1 MAMNDSEK
9 ARIAGRKEAV
19 KAGAAK
25 GLSGKESR
33 KRYYVRTRVAELEK
47 AGKPVSAEKRKQLR
61 EKFNSGNISRKGFA
75 APKKK
80 TGGSGSS
87 GSSSGSSGSSSGS
100 SGSSSGSSGS
110 TIITQSGG
118 RSARDN
124 MKGASGYKAGST
136 KASSKQFG
144 PQLSNVSKVAK
155 KKNSGGVVGNLK
167 GAAGKVGRGAKG
179 AKNFLDNELL
189 GKDDSRRVADYIRKG
204 DLGKAG
210 KSLGA
215 AALEIGS
222 LTGLPQV
229 GKGLFKKFAGKSAGK
244 KALQTSMKGGFTNY
258 AAKNSGKKVVES
270 VGQASAGALKRGVV
284 KEAPKVVKPFGGS
297 SGLPQG
303 ISYGRAAGV
312 KSVPRTVLLGKP
324 STSLTAKNIVKPVS
338 RLKGKGLKPLEA
350 AKSGPRVVKKTRSS
364 VKTTNFSNR
373 GKPKTSTTRVRSA
386 PKPVGNTVNV
396 KRFSSA
402 AEKKKYQATTKN
414 RK

>member
-33 KRYYVRTRVAELEK
+33 KRYYVQTRVAELEK

-61 EKFNSGNISRKGFA
+61 EKFNSGDVSRKGFA

-87 GSSSGSSGSSSGS
+87 GSG
-100 SGSSSGSSGS
+100 SGSSGS

-136 KASSKQFG
+136 KVSSKQFG

-189 GKDDSRRVADYIRKG
+189 GKDDSARVADYIRKG
-204 DLGKAG
+204 DFGKAG

-284 KEAPKVVKPFGGS
+284 KEAPKVVKPFAKA
-297 SGLPQG
+297 SGLPKG

-312 KSVPRTVLLGKP
+312 KKP
-324 STSLTAKNIVKPVS
+324 T
-338 RLKGKGLKPLEA
+338 
-350 AKSGPRVVKKTRSS
+350 VKKPT
-364 VKTTNFSNR
+364 VK
-373 GKPKTSTTRVRSA
+373 KPTVK
-386 PKPVGNTVNV
+386 KPTVKKPTV
-396 KRFSSA
+396 K
-402 AEKKKYQATTKN
+402 
-414 RK
+414 

>member
-1 MAMNDSEK
+1 MAMKDSEK

-61 EKFNSGNISRKGFA
+61 EKFNSGDVSRKGFA

-80 TGGSGSS
+80 TGGS

-155 KKNSGGVVGNLK
+155 KKNSGGVL
-167 GAAGKVGRGAKG
+167 GALKG
-179 AKNFLDNELL
+179 AKNFVDNELL
-189 GKDDSRRVADYIRKG
+189 GKDDSARVADYIRKG
-204 DLGKAG
+204 DFGKAG

-284 KEAPKVVKPFGGS
+284 KEAPKVVKPFAKA
-297 SGLPQG
+297 SGLPKG

-312 KSVPRTVLLGKP
+312 KKP
-324 STSLTAKNIVKPVS
+324 T
-338 RLKGKGLKPLEA
+338 
-350 AKSGPRVVKKTRSS
+350 VKKPT
-364 VKTTNFSNR
+364 VK
-373 GKPKTSTTRVRSA
+373 KP
-386 PKPVGNTVNV
+386 TV
-396 KRFSSA
+396 K
-402 AEKKKYQATTKN
+402 
-414 RK
+414 

>member
-61 EKFNSGNISRKGFA
+61 QKFNSGNISRKGFA

-80 TGGSGSS
+80 TGGSTPTSTPSS
-87 GSSSGSSGSSSGS
+87 TSTPTSSSKATIPVGDWVRSVGTGTGTGYGTKASSKA
-100 SGSSSGSSGS
+100 S
-110 TIITQSGG
+110 TP
-118 RSARDN
+118 A
-124 MKGASGYKAGST
+124 T

-155 KKNSGGVVGNLK
+155 KKNSGGVL
-167 GAAGKVGRGAKG
+167 GALKG
-179 AKNFLDNELL
+179 AKNFVDNELL
-189 GKDDSRRVADYIRKG
+189 GKDDSARVADYIRKG
-204 DLGKAG
+204 DFGKAG

-284 KEAPKVVKPFGGS
+284 KEAPKVVKPFAKA
-297 SGLPQG
+297 SGLPKG

-312 KSVPRTVLLGKP
+312 KKP
-324 STSLTAKNIVKPVS
+324 T
-338 RLKGKGLKPLEA
+338 
-350 AKSGPRVVKKTRSS
+350 VKKPT
-364 VKTTNFSNR
+364 VK
-373 GKPKTSTTRVRSA
+373 KPTVK
-386 PKPVGNTVNV
+386 KPTVKKPTV
-396 KRFSSA
+396 K
-402 AEKKKYQATTKN
+402 
-414 RK
+414 

>member
-1 MAMNDSEK
+1 MPMNDSEK

-19 KAGAAK
+19 KAGVSK
-25 GLSGKESR
+25 GLSPYEAR
-33 KRYYVRTRVAELEK
+33 KRYYVRTRVGELEK
-47 AGKPVSAEKRKQLR
+47 SGKPVSAEKRKQLR

-80 TGGSGSS
+80 T

-136 KASSKQFG
+136 KVSSKQFG

-189 GKDDSRRVADYIRKG
+189 GKDDSARVADYIRKG
-204 DLGKAG
+204 DFGKAG

-284 KEAPKVVKPFGGS
+284 KEAPKVVKPFAKA
-297 SGLPQG
+297 SGLPKG
-303 ISYGRAAGV
+303 ISYGRAA
-312 KSVPRTVLLGKP
+312 
-324 STSLTAKNIVKPVS
+324 KPVS

-364 VKTTNFSNR
+364 VKTTNFSNK